1 VTADD
6 VHLGGC
12 NGPELSAA
20 CPKIYGPDMDIGNS
34 PILLSLPG
42 GARLLLAGTKA
53 ADVLA
58 VDPDHNGALIYRVNP
73 TGASPGGNY
82 AVGAPAILWGG
93 AADATQA
100 CFGMGTGGLA
110 GIEAATGRTR
120 WVFKP
125 DPPDGSAALSL
136 GAAPT
141 VIPGVVFEGSVQGV
155 LYAVSA
161 ADGKEIW
168 RFDTARSFDTVNQV
182 TARGGAIAVSGA
194 VAVGG
199 MLFVGSG
206 YAVGSAATAGN
217 ALLAFSLQ

>member
-1 VTADD
+1 
-6 VHLGGC
+6 VHLGSC

-20 CPKIYGPDMDIGNS
+20 CPKNNGPDMDIGNS
-34 PILLSLPG
+34 PILLSLPS

-58 VDPDHNGALIYRVNP
+58 VDPDHGGALIYRVNP
-73 TGASPGGNY
+73 TGAASGGNY
-82 AVGAPAILWGG
+82 KVGAPAILWGG

-100 CFGMGTGGLA
+100 YFGMGTGGLA
-110 GIEAATGRTR
+110 GIEAGSGRTR

-125 DPPDGSAALSL
+125 ALPEGSGAISL

-141 VIPGVVFEGSVQGV
+141 LISGVVFEGSTQGV

-168 RFDTARSFDTVNQV
+168 RFDTAESFDTVNKV
-182 TARGGAIAVSGA
+182 PAHGGAIAVSGA

-217 ALLAFSLQ
+217 VLLAFSVH

>member
-100 CFGMGTGGLA
+100 YFGMGTGGLA

-125 DPPDGSAALSL
+125 DPADGSAALSL